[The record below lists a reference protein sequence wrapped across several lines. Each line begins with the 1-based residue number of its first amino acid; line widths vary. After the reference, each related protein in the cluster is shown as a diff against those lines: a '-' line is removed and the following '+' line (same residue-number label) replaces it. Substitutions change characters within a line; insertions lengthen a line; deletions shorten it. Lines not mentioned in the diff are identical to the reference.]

1 MPTETRKTIKI
12 TVPIDIL
19 TKKLNRLYEQ
29 APGKCFG
36 YYGNPS
42 SILNHNNECSKCTL
56 TVQCEQRLKQ
66 RIEKTVKVVKQT
78 KLRGTVDFDL
88 FKIGYVMKP
97 TTPDKLHSLYLRYA
111 DSKSSYIMGCKTN
124 GCFYNM
130 PISNFEVFVKELKE
144 TLTNLD
150 NLEAYKREW

>member
-1 MPTETRKTIKI
+1 MSTETRKTIKI
-12 TVPIDIL
+12 KIPIDIL

-29 APGKCFG
+29 APGKCLG

-56 TVQCEQRLKQ
+56 TMQCEQLLKQ
-66 RIEKTVKVVKQT
+66 RIEKTIKVVKRT

-97 TTPDKLHSLYLRYA
+97 TTAEELRLLYLHYA
-111 DSKSSYIMGCKTN
+111 DDKSSYIMGCKTN
-124 GCFYNM
+124 ACFYNM
-130 PISNFEVFVKELKE
+130 PINTLMYFVTELKE